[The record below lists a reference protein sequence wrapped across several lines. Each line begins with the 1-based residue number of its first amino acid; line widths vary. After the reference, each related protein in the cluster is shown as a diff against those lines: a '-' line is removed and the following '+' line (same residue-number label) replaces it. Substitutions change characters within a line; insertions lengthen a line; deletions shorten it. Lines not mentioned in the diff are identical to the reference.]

1 MGRQSRQ
8 WPNQE
13 QRLLDCRWGWVRALA
28 AVTVTVTVTAC
39 LIGGQRQRERDMGSK
54 YLVEGVAGLRRGRG
68 LC

>member
-1 MGRQSRQ
+1 M
-8 WPNQE
+8 
-13 QRLLDCRWGWVRALA
+13 RALA